1 MVTLNCSLDDGE
13 RVSSAVRMTS
23 SGELG
28 GGGCACRSVMGSE
41 KGIK

>member
-28 GGGCACRSVMGSE
+28 GGGGVHAE
-41 KGIK
+41 A